1 MILKIYIYY
10 ILTIF
15 NKKDDYVNIKSLEYL
30 IAFAK
35 EESFTKAAERMH
47 VSQPTLSTQIKKL
60 EDLLGVCLI
69 ERTPG
74 KQILTPAGREVVY
87 YAKRIHADVSSI
99 YQAARRLEDPWSSTI
114 VLGVFPTLCPYL
126 LPRIMPV
133 LRKVKPNFNIRFV
146 EEKSASLVEMLHSG
160 QIDGAIL
167 SEQLNESSL
176 KVKHIFDE
184 DFLLAASTNSQFG
197 HEKTPIDV
205 SQLSS
210 QKVLLLE
217 DGHCMRRSMIDVCQ
231 KVGAKQSEFYATS
244 LETLRYMVVG
254 SKDVT
259 LLPRLSILPP
269 IVQPSGLTIREFKD
283 PKPYRSL
290 YLNWRAASPVDQI
303 MDGLAK
309 IISGACV
316 NLHK

>member
-1 MILKIYIYY
+1 M
-10 ILTIF
+10 
-15 NKKDDYVNIKSLEYL
+15 NIKSLEYL

-87 YAKRIHADVSSI
+87 YANRIHADISNI
-99 YQAARRLEDPWSSTI
+99 YQAARRLEDPWSSTV

-126 LPRIMPV
+126 MPRIMPV
-133 LRKVKPNFNIRFV
+133 LRKLKPNFTVRFV
-146 EEKSASLVEMLHSG
+146 EEKSATLIEMLHSG
-160 QIDGAIL
+160 QIDAAIL
-167 SEQLNESSL
+167 SERLTESTL
-176 KVKHIFDE
+176 RVKHIFDE
-184 DFLLAASTNSQFG
+184 DFVLAASTNSEFG
-197 HEKTPIDV
+197 HQSTPIDI

-217 DGHCMRRSMIDVCQ
+217 DGHCMRRSMVDVCQ
-231 KVGAKQSEFYATS
+231 KVGAKQSEFCATS

-259 LLPRLSILPP
+259 LLPRLAILPP
-269 IVQPSGLTIREFKD
+269 IVQPTGLTIREFNS

-303 MDGLAK
+303 MEGVGK
-309 IISGACV
+309 IISGVCA
-316 NLHK
+316 NLHKN

>member
-1 MILKIYIYY
+1 M
-10 ILTIF
+10 
-15 NKKDDYVNIKSLEYL
+15 NIKSLEYL

-87 YAKRIHADVSSI
+87 YANRIHADISNI
-99 YQAARRLEDPWSSTI
+99 YQAARRLEDPWSSTV
-114 VLGVFPTLCPYL
+114 VLGIFPTLCPYL
-126 LPRIMPV
+126 MPRIMPV
-133 LRKVKPNFNIRFV
+133 LRKLKPNFTVRFV
-146 EEKSASLVEMLHSG
+146 EEKSATLIEMLHSG
-160 QIDGAIL
+160 QIDAAIL
-167 SEQLNESSL
+167 SERLTESTL
-176 KVKHIFDE
+176 RVKHIFDE
-184 DFLLAASTNSQFG
+184 DFVLAASTNSKFG
-197 HEKTPIDV
+197 NQSTPIDI

-217 DGHCMRRSMIDVCQ
+217 DGHCMRRSMVDVCQ
-231 KVGAKQSEFYATS
+231 KVGAKQSEFCATS

-259 LLPRLSILPP
+259 LLPRLAILPP
-269 IVQPSGLTIREFKD
+269 IVQPTGLTIREFNS

-303 MDGLAK
+303 MEGVGK
-309 IISGACV
+309 IISGACA
-316 NLHK
+316 NLHKN

>member
-1 MILKIYIYY
+1 M
-10 ILTIF
+10 
-15 NKKDDYVNIKSLEYL
+15 NIKSLEYL

-87 YAKRIHADVSSI
+87 YANRIHADISNI
-99 YQAARRLEDPWSSTI
+99 YQAARRLEDPWSSTV

-126 LPRIMPV
+126 MPRIMPV
-133 LRKVKPNFNIRFV
+133 LRKLKPNFTVRFV
-146 EEKSASLVEMLHSG
+146 EEKSATLIEMLHSG
-160 QIDGAIL
+160 QIDAAIL
-167 SEQLNESSL
+167 SERLTESTL
-176 KVKHIFDE
+176 RVKHIFDE
-184 DFLLAASTNSQFG
+184 DFVLAASTNSEFG
-197 HEKTPIDV
+197 HQSTPIDI

-217 DGHCMRRSMIDVCQ
+217 DGHCMRRSMVDVCQ
-231 KVGAKQSEFYATS
+231 KVGAKQSEFCATS

-259 LLPRLSILPP
+259 LLPRLAILPP
-269 IVQPSGLTIREFKD
+269 IVQPTGLTIREFNS

-303 MDGLAK
+303 MEGVGK
-309 IISGACV
+309 IISGACA
-316 NLHK
+316 NLNKN